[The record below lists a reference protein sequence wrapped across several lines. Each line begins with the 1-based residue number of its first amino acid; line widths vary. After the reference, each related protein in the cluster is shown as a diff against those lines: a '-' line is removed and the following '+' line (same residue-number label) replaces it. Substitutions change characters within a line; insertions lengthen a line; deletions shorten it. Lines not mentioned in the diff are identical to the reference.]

1 VKLSQG
7 EVFDLMA
14 YVDGELDG
22 EAKTKAEKLVAEN
35 ADARRLVD
43 EMRALGPIV
52 QKVYEP
58 PAASASEG
66 IADFVMAKIAEGEP
80 PARKSIRAPK
90 LVDLRA
96 EREKRIKVGA
106 AIAAAIAL
114 AAGVAFMT
122 QKVNE
127 QHRPIATPTPPVTA
141 PAPAPAPVA
150 SEQQA
155 VVAAAGG
162 VDVEQV
168 DSPKEVS
175 VFYLPSAT
183 DTNASSVVV
192 WIDDKAA
199 GTP

>member
-22 EAKTKAEKLVAEN
+22 EAKAKVENLLQKN

-43 EMRALGPIV
+43 EMRALGPVV
-52 QKVYEP
+52 QKIYEP
-58 PAASASEG
+58 PAAALSEG
-66 IADFVMAKIAEGEP
+66 IADLVMARVAQEEP
-80 PARKSIRAPK
+80 TRRSVRAPK

-96 EREKRIKVGA
+96 ERERRIKVGA
-106 AIAAAIAL
+106 AIVAAVAL
-114 AAGVAFMT
+114 AAGVVLT
-122 QKVNE
+122 TKKVNE
-127 QHRPIATPTPPVTA
+127 QRAPVAVTTTAPPNAPADVPSPTPP
-141 PAPAPAPVA
+141 
-150 SEQQA
+150 EQA
-155 VVAAAGG
+155 VAG

-183 DTNASSVVV
+183 GANASSVVV

-199 GTP
+199 AP